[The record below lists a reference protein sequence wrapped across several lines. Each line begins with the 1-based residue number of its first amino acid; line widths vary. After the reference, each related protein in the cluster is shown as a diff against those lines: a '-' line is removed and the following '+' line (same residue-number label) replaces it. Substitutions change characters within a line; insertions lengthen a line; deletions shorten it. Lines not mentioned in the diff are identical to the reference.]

1 LSHFILRRLGT
12 LGITL
17 VLVSLMVFLIVE
29 VASPVSV
36 CRRQLGQ
43 FATDEQVTLCEKRLG
58 LDRPLPVRYGEFV
71 KNAVTLDFGVST
83 LTDEPVLDA
92 VLPRL
97 GNTLMLAA
105 IAFIVIMPLAVV
117 LGIISALKEGRVLDR
132 VIAVSTL
139 TATSIPEIA
148 TGIFLLVIFVGWLG
162 VLPGAVVIPSGESLL
177 QNPKFFIL
185 PVLTLT
191 LIEVGY
197 VARITRAS
205 MIDVLDS
212 QYIRTAYLKGLSYW
226 KIVMRHALRNA
237 LLAPIAVIM
246 LHVNWLIG
254 GIVVVEVIFGYPGLG
269 RFILGAALN
278 RDVFGLEAA
287 TMILVLIAVGT
298 QVLADILYTFLNPR
312 IRFA

>member
-1 LSHFILRRLGT
+1 MSRFILRRLGT

-36 CRRQLGQ
+36 CRRNLGQ
-43 FATDEQVTLCEKRLG
+43 FATDQQVTLCEERLG
-58 LDRPLPVRYGEFV
+58 LDRPLPVRYAEFL

-83 LTDEPVLDA
+83 LTDERVLDT
-92 VLPRL
+92 VMPRL
-97 GNTLMLAA
+97 GRTLLLAG
-105 IAFIVIMPLAVV
+105 IAFVLIMPLAVILGV
-117 LGIISALKEGRVLDR
+117 LSALKEGQLMDR
-132 VIAVSTL
+132 VIAISTL

-148 TGIFLLVIFVGWLG
+148 TGIFLLVIFVGWLDL
-162 VLPGAVVIPSGESLL
+162 LPGATVIPPGETLL
-177 QNPKFFIL
+177 ENPKFFVL

-212 QYIRTAYLKGLSYW
+212 QYIRTAYLKGLSYR

-254 GIVVVEVIFGYPGLG
+254 GIVVTEVIFGYDGLG

-278 RDVFGLEAA
+278 RDVFGIEAA
-287 TMILVLIAVGT
+287 TMILVVVAVGT
-298 QVLADILYTFLNPR
+298 QLIADVVYTFLNPR

>member
-1 LSHFILRRLGT
+1 
-12 LGITL
+12 
-17 VLVSLMVFLIVE
+17 
-29 VASPVSV
+29 SPVSV

-43 FATDEQVTLCEKRLG
+43 FATDEQVQLCEQRLG
-58 LDRPLPVRYGEFV
+58 LDRPLPVRYLDFA
-71 KNAVTLDFGVST
+71 KNALTLDFGVST
-83 LTDEPVLDA
+83 LTNEPVLESIA
-92 VLPRL
+92 PRL
-97 GNTLMLAA
+97 KNTLLLAA
-105 IAFIVIMPLAVV
+105 IAFVVIMPIAVL
-117 LGIISALKEGRVLDR
+117 LGIISALKEGRLLDR

-162 VLPGAVVIPSGESLL
+162 VLPGATVIPSGESLL
-177 QNPKFFIL
+177 ENPKFFIL

-226 KIVMRHALRNA
+226 KIVFRHALRNA

-278 RDVFGLEAA
+278 RDVFGVEAA
-287 TMILVLIAVGT
+287 TMLLVVIAVGT
-298 QVLADILYTFLNPR
+298 QLVADVLYTFLNPR
-312 IRFA
+312 VRFA

>member
-17 VLVSLMVFLIVE
+17 ILVSLMVFLIVE

-36 CRRQLGQ
+36 CRRNLGQ
-43 FATDEQVTLCEKRLG
+43 FATDEQVTLCEQRLG
-58 LDRPLPVRYGEFV
+58 LDRPLPVRYGEFL

-97 GNTLMLAA
+97 GNTLILAA

-162 VLPGAVVIPSGESLL
+162 VLPGATVIPSGESLL
-177 QNPKFFIL
+177 QNPKFFVL

>member
-1 LSHFILRRLGT
+1 MGRFILRRIGT
-12 LGITL
+12 LLVTL
-17 VLVSLMVFLIVE
+17 VLVSIMVFLIVE

-43 FATDEQVTLCEKRLG
+43 FATDEQVQLCEQRLG
-58 LDRPLPVRYGEFV
+58 LDRPLPVRYLDFA
-71 KNAVTLDFGVST
+71 KNALTLDFGVST
-83 LTDEPVLDA
+83 LTDEPVMDSIA
-92 VLPRL
+92 PRL
-97 GNTLMLAA
+97 GNTLLLAGL
-105 IAFIVIMPLAVV
+105 AFVVIMPLAVL
-117 LGIISALKEGRVLDR
+117 LGIISALKEGRLLDR

-148 TGIFLLVIFVGWLG
+148 TGIFLLVIFVGWLD
-162 VLPGAVVIPSGESLL
+162 VLPGATVIPAGESLL
-177 QNPKFFIL
+177 ENPKFFIL

-226 KIVMRHALRNA
+226 KIVFRHALRNA

-278 RDVFGLEAA
+278 RDVFGVEAA
-287 TMILVLIAVGT
+287 TMLLVVIAVGT
-298 QVLADILYTFLNPR
+298 QLVADVLYTFLNPR
-312 IRFA
+312 VRFA

>member
-1 LSHFILRRLGT
+1 LLV
-12 LGITL
+12 TL
-17 VLVSLMVFLIVE
+17 VLVSIMVFIVVE

-36 CRRQLGQ
+36 CRRLLGQ
-43 FATDEQVTLCEKRLG
+43 FATDAQVTSCDHRLG
-58 LDRPLPVRYGEFV
+58 LDRPLVVRYGDFA
-71 KNAVTLDFGVST
+71 KGALTLDFGVST
-83 LTDEPVLDA
+83 LTDEPALESIK
-92 VLPRL
+92 PRL
-97 GNTLMLAA
+97 GNTLLLAG
-105 IAFIVIMPLAVV
+105 IAFAVIMPLAIF
-117 LGIISALKEGRVLDR
+117 LGIISALKEGRFLDR
-132 VIAVSTL
+132 IIAVTTL

-148 TGIFLLVIFVGWLG
+148 TGIFLLVIFVGWLDW
-162 VLPGAVVIPSGESLL
+162 LPGATVIPPGESLL
-177 QNPKFFIL
+177 ENPQFFVL

-205 MIDVLDS
+205 MVDVLDS
-212 QYIRTAYLKGLSYW
+212 AYVRTAYLKGLSYW
-226 KIVMRHALRNA
+226 KIVLRHALRNA

-254 GIVVVEVIFGYPGLG
+254 GVVVVEVIFGYPGLG

-287 TMILVLIAVGT
+287 TIILVLVAVGT
-298 QVLADILYTFLNPR
+298 QLVADVLYTFLNPR

>member
-1 LSHFILRRLGT
+1 MGRFIARRIGT
-12 LGITL
+12 LAVTL
-17 VLVSLMVFLIVE
+17 VLVSIMVFLIVE

-43 FATDEQVTLCEKRLG
+43 FATDEQVQLCEQRLG
-58 LDRPLPVRYGEFV
+58 LDRPLPVRYLEFA

-83 LTDEPVLDA
+83 LTDEPVMQSIG
-92 VLPRL
+92 PRL
-97 GNTLMLAA
+97 KNTLMLAG
-105 IAFIVIMPLAVV
+105 IAFVVIMPIAIL
-117 LGIISALKEGRVLDR
+117 LGIISALQEGRLLDR

-162 VLPGAVVIPSGESLL
+162 LLPGATVIPSGESLL
-177 QNPKFFIL
+177 ENPKFFVL

-191 LIEVGY
+191 LIELGY

-226 KIVMRHALRNA
+226 KIVFRHALRNA

-278 RDVFGLEAA
+278 RDVFGIEAA
-287 TMILVLIAVGT
+287 TMILVVIAVGT
-298 QVLADILYTFLNPR
+298 QLVADVLYTFLNPR
-312 IRFA
+312 VRFA

>member
-1 LSHFILRRLGT
+1 MGRFIARRIGT
-12 LGITL
+12 LAVTL
-17 VLVSLMVFLIVE
+17 VLVSIMVFLVVE

-43 FATDEQVTLCEKRLG
+43 FATDEQVRLCDQRLG
-58 LDRPLPVRYGEFV
+58 LDRPLPVRYAEFA
-71 KNAVTLDFGVST
+71 KNALTLDFGVST
-83 LTDEPVLDA
+83 LTDEPVLDSIA
-92 VLPRL
+92 PRL

-117 LGIISALKEGRVLDR
+117 LGIISALKEGRLLDR
-132 VIAVSTL
+132 FIAVSTL

-148 TGIFLLVIFVGWLG
+148 TGIFLLVVFVGWLG
-162 VLPGAVVIPSGESLL
+162 VLPGATVIPAGESLL

-226 KIVMRHALRNA
+226 KIVVRHALRNA

-278 RDVFGLEAA
+278 RDVFGIEAA
-287 TMILVLIAVGT
+287 TMILVIIAVGT
-298 QVLADILYTFLNPR
+298 QLVADVLYTFLNPR
-312 IRFA
+312 VRFA

>member
-1 LSHFILRRLGT
+1 MGRFILRRIGT
-12 LGITL
+12 LLVTL
-17 VLVSLMVFLIVE
+17 VLVSIMVFLIVE

-43 FATDEQVTLCEKRLG
+43 FATDQQVAACEERLG
-58 LDRPLPVRYGEFV
+58 LNRPLPVRYADFA
-71 KNAVTLDFGVST
+71 KDAITLDFGVST
-83 LTDEPVLDA
+83 LTDEPVMDSIA
-92 VLPRL
+92 PRL
-97 GNTLMLAA
+97 GNTLLLAGL
-105 IAFIVIMPLAVV
+105 AFVVIMPLAVL
-117 LGIISALKEGRVLDR
+117 LGIISALKEGRLLDR

-148 TGIFLLVIFVGWLG
+148 TGIFLLVIFVGWLN
-162 VLPGAVVIPSGESLL
+162 VLPGATVIPAGESLL
-177 QNPKFFIL
+177 ENPKFFIL

-226 KIVMRHALRNA
+226 KIVFRHALRNA

-278 RDVFGLEAA
+278 RDVFGVEAA
-287 TMILVLIAVGT
+287 TMLLVVIAVGT
-298 QVLADILYTFLNPR
+298 QLVADVLYTFLNPR
-312 IRFA
+312 VRFA

>member
-1 LSHFILRRLGT
+1 MGRFILRRIGT
-12 LGITL
+12 LLVTL
-17 VLVSLMVFLIVE
+17 VLVSIMVFLVVE

-43 FATDEQVTLCEKRLG
+43 FATDQQVALCDERLG
-58 LDRPLPVRYGEFV
+58 LNRPLPVRYAEFA
-71 KNAVTLDFGVST
+71 KDALTLDFGVST
-83 LTDEPVLDA
+83 LTNEPVLEA
-92 VLPRL
+92 ITPRL
-97 GNTLMLAA
+97 KNTLMLAA
-105 IAFIVIMPLAVV
+105 IAFVVIMPIAVV
-117 LGIISALKEGRVLDR
+117 LGIVSALKEGRLLDR
-132 VIAVSTL
+132 VIALSTL

-148 TGIFLLVIFVGWLG
+148 TAIFLLVIFVAWLG
-162 VLPGAVVIPSGESLL
+162 VLPGATVIPPGESLL
-177 QNPKFFIL
+177 ENPKFFVL

-226 KIVMRHALRNA
+226 KIVGRHALRNA

-254 GIVVVEVIFGYPGLG
+254 GVVVVEAIFGYPGLG

-278 RDVFGLEAA
+278 RDVFGIEAA
-287 TMILVLIAVGT
+287 TMILVVIAVGT
-298 QVLADILYTFLNPR
+298 QLVADVLYTFLNPR

>member
-17 VLVSLMVFLIVE
+17 ILVSLMVFLIVE

-36 CRRQLGQ
+36 CRRNLGQ
-43 FATDEQVTLCEKRLG
+43 FATDEQVTLCEQRLG
-58 LDRPLPVRYGEFV
+58 LDRPLPVRYGEFL

-97 GNTLMLAA
+97 GNTLILAA

>member
-17 VLVSLMVFLIVE
+17 ILVSLMVFLIVE

-36 CRRQLGQ
+36 CRRNLGQ
-43 FATDEQVTLCEKRLG
+43 FATDEQVTLCEQRLG

-97 GNTLMLAA
+97 GNTLILAA

-177 QNPKFFIL
+177 QNPKFFVL

>member
-1 LSHFILRRLGT
+1 MSHFILRRLGT
-12 LGITL
+12 LRITL
-17 VLVSLMVFLIVE
+17 ILVSLMVFLIVE

-36 CRRQLGQ
+36 CRRNLGQ
-43 FATDEQVTLCEKRLG
+43 FATDEQVTLCEQRLG

-83 LTDEPVLDA
+83 LTDEPVLDS

-132 VIAVSTL
+132 VIAISTL

-162 VLPGAVVIPSGESLL
+162 VLPGATVIPSGESLL
-177 QNPKFFIL
+177 QNPKFFVL

>member
-17 VLVSLMVFLIVE
+17 ILVSLMVFLIVE

-36 CRRQLGQ
+36 CRRNLGQ
-43 FATDEQVTLCEKRLG
+43 FATDEQVTLCEQRLG
-58 LDRPLPVRYGEFV
+58 LDRPLPVRYGEFL

-162 VLPGAVVIPSGESLL
+162 VLPGATVIPSGESLL
-177 QNPKFFIL
+177 QNPKFFVL

>member
-1 LSHFILRRLGT
+1 LK
-12 LGITL
+12 
-17 VLVSLMVFLIVE
+17 
-29 VASPVSV
+29 
-36 CRRQLGQ
+36 
-43 FATDEQVTLCEKRLG
+43 D
-58 LDRPLPVRYGEFV
+58 
-71 KNAVTLDFGVST
+71 AVTLNFGVST
-83 LTDEPVLDA
+83 LTDEPALDS

-97 GNTLMLAA
+97 GKTLMLAG

-117 LGIISALKEGRVLDR
+117 LGILSALSEGRLMDR
-132 VIAVSTL
+132 VIAISTL

-148 TGIFLLVIFVGWLG
+148 TGIFLLVVFVGWLG
-162 VLPGAVVIPSGESLL
+162 WLPGATVIPAGDSLL
-177 QNPKFFIL
+177 QHPSFFVL

-254 GIVVVEVIFGYPGLG
+254 GIVVTEVIFGYPGLG

-287 TMILVLIAVGT
+287 TMFLVLVAVGT
-298 QVLADILYTFLNPR
+298 QLIADVVYTFLNPR

>member
-1 LSHFILRRLGT
+1 MARFILRRMGT
-12 LGITL
+12 LGVTL
-17 VLVSLMVFLIVE
+17 VLVSIMVFLVVE

-43 FATDEQVTLCEKRLG
+43 FATDEQVQLCEQRLG
-58 LDRPLPVRYGEFV
+58 LDRPLPVRYLEFA
-71 KNAVTLDFGVST
+71 KNAATLDFGVST
-83 LTDEPVLDA
+83 LTNEPVLESIA
-92 VLPRL
+92 PRL
-97 GNTLMLAA
+97 KNTLLLAG
-105 IAFIVIMPLAVV
+105 IAFVVIMPIAIL
-117 LGIISALKEGRVLDR
+117 LGIISALKEGRLLDR
-132 VIAVSTL
+132 VIALSTL

-162 VLPGAVVIPSGESLL
+162 LLPGATVIPSGETLL
-177 QNPKFFIL
+177 QNPEFFVL

-212 QYIRTAYLKGLSYW
+212 QYIRTAHLKGLSYW
-226 KIVMRHALRNA
+226 KIVGRHALRNA
-237 LLAPIAVIM
+237 MLAPIAVIM

-254 GIVVVEVIFGYPGLG
+254 GVVVVEAIFGYPGLG

-278 RDVFGLEAA
+278 RDVFGIEAA
-287 TMILVLIAVGT
+287 TMILVVLAVGT
-298 QVLADILYTFLNPR
+298 QLVADVLYTFLNPR

>member
-1 LSHFILRRLGT
+1 MSRFILRRLGT

-36 CRRQLGQ
+36 CRRNLGQ
-43 FATDEQVTLCEKRLG
+43 FATDEQVTLCEQRLG
-58 LDRPLPVRYGEFV
+58 LDRPLPVRYAEFL
-71 KNAVTLDFGVST
+71 KDAVTLNFGVST
-83 LTDEPVLDA
+83 LTDEPALDS

-97 GNTLMLAA
+97 GKTLMLAG

-117 LGIISALKEGRVLDR
+117 LGILSALSEGRLMDR
-132 VIAVSTL
+132 VIAISTL

-148 TGIFLLVIFVGWLG
+148 TGIFLLVVFVGWLG
-162 VLPGAVVIPSGESLL
+162 WLPGATVIPAGDSLL
-177 QNPKFFIL
+177 QHPSFFVL

-254 GIVVVEVIFGYPGLG
+254 GIVVTEVIFGYPGLG

-287 TMILVLIAVGT
+287 TMFLVLVAVGT
-298 QVLADILYTFLNPR
+298 QLIADVVYTFLNPR

>member
-1 LSHFILRRLGT
+1 MTASAVPRRSAGT
-12 LGITL
+12 AARACR
-17 VLVSLMVFLIVE
+17 VF
-29 VASPVSV
+29 
-36 CRRQLGQ
+36 CR
-43 FATDEQVTLCEKRLG
+43 V
-58 LDRPLPVRYGEFV
+58 
-71 KNAVTLDFGVST
+71 
-83 LTDEPVLDA
+83 
-92 VLPRL
+92 
-97 GNTLMLAA
+97 AA
-105 IAFIVIMPLAVV
+105 IAFVVIMPIAVL
-117 LGIISALKEGRVLDR
+117 LGIVSALKEGRLLDR
-132 VIAVSTL
+132 VIALSTL

-162 VLPGAVVIPSGESLL
+162 VLPGATVIPPGETLL
-177 QNPKFFIL
+177 QNPEFFVL

-226 KIVMRHALRNA
+226 KIVGRHALRNA

-254 GIVVVEVIFGYPGLG
+254 GVVVVEAIFGYPGLG
-269 RFILGAALN
+269 RFILGAALS
-278 RDVFGLEAA
+278 RDVFGVEAA
-287 TMILVLIAVGT
+287 TMILVVIAVGT
-298 QVLADILYTFLNPR
+298 QLVADILYTFLNPR

>member
-1 LSHFILRRLGT
+1 MGRFILRRIGT
-12 LGITL
+12 LLVTL
-17 VLVSLMVFLIVE
+17 VLVSIMVFLIVE

-43 FATDEQVTLCEKRLG
+43 FATDEQVQLCEQRLG
-58 LDRPLPVRYGEFV
+58 LDRPLPVRYLDFA
-71 KNAVTLDFGVST
+71 KNALTLDFGVST
-83 LTDEPVLDA
+83 LTDEPVMDSIA
-92 VLPRL
+92 PRL
-97 GNTLMLAA
+97 GNTLLLAGL
-105 IAFIVIMPLAVV
+105 AFVVIMPLAVL
-117 LGIISALKEGRVLDR
+117 LGIISALKEGRLLDR

-148 TGIFLLVIFVGWLG
+148 TGIFLLVIFVGWLN
-162 VLPGAVVIPSGESLL
+162 VLPGATVIPAGESLL
-177 QNPKFFIL
+177 ENPKFFIL

-226 KIVMRHALRNA
+226 KIVFRHALRNA

-278 RDVFGLEAA
+278 RDVFGVEAA
-287 TMILVLIAVGT
+287 TMLLVVIAVGT
-298 QVLADILYTFLNPR
+298 QLVADVLYTFLNPR
-312 IRFA
+312 VRFA

>member
-1 LSHFILRRLGT
+1 MGRFIVRRMGT
-12 LGITL
+12 LAVTL
-17 VLVSLMVFLIVE
+17 VLVSIMVFLIVE

-43 FATDEQVTLCEKRLG
+43 FATDEQVRLCEQRQG
-58 LDRPLPVRYGEFV
+58 LDRPLPVRYLEFA
-71 KNAVTLDFGVST
+71 KNALTLDFGVST
-83 LTDEPVLDA
+83 LTDEPVMDSIA
-92 VLPRL
+92 PRL
-97 GNTLMLAA
+97 GNTMMLAA
-105 IAFIVIMPLAVV
+105 IAFIVIMPLAIL
-117 LGIISALKEGRVLDR
+117 LGIISALKEGRLLDR
-132 VIAVSTL
+132 VIAISTL

-162 VLPGAVVIPSGESLL
+162 LLPGATVIPAGESLL
-177 QNPKFFIL
+177 ENPKFFVL

-191 LIEVGY
+191 LIELGY

-226 KIVMRHALRNA
+226 KIVFRHALRNA

-278 RDVFGLEAA
+278 RDVFGIEAA

-298 QVLADILYTFLNPR
+298 QLVADVLYTFLNPR
-312 IRFA
+312 VRFA

>member
-1 LSHFILRRLGT
+1 MSRFILRRLGT

-36 CRRQLGQ
+36 CRRNLGQ
-43 FATDEQVTLCEKRLG
+43 FATDEQVTLCEQRLG
-58 LDRPLPVRYGEFV
+58 LDRPLPVRYAEFL

-83 LTDEPVLDA
+83 LTDEPVLDS
-92 VLPRL
+92 VIPRL
-97 GNTLMLAA
+97 GKTLMLAG

-117 LGIISALKEGRVLDR
+117 LGILSALKEGRLMDR
-132 VIAVSTL
+132 VIAISTL

-148 TGIFLLVIFVGWLG
+148 TGIFLLVVFVGWLG
-162 VLPGAVVIPSGESLL
+162 WLPGATVIPQGDSLL
-177 QNPKFFIL
+177 QHPSFFVL

-254 GIVVVEVIFGYPGLG
+254 GIVVTEVIFGYPGLG

-287 TMILVLIAVGT
+287 TMILVLVAVGT
-298 QVLADILYTFLNPR
+298 QLIADVVYTFLNPR
-312 IRFA
+312 IRFG

>member
-1 LSHFILRRLGT
+1 MGRFIVRRMGT
-12 LGITL
+12 LLVTL
-17 VLVSLMVFLIVE
+17 VLVSIMVFLIVE

-43 FATDEQVTLCEKRLG
+43 FATDEQVQLCEQRLG
-58 LDRPLPVRYGEFV
+58 LDRPLPVRYLDFA
-71 KNAVTLDFGVST
+71 KNALTLDFGVST
-83 LTDEPVLDA
+83 LTDEPVMESIA
-92 VLPRL
+92 PRL
-97 GNTLMLAA
+97 VRTLMLAG
-105 IAFIVIMPLAVV
+105 IAFVVIMPLALL
-117 LGIISALKEGRVLDR
+117 LGIISALNEGKLLDR

-162 VLPGAVVIPSGESLL
+162 VLPGATVLPAGETVF
-177 QNPKFFIL
+177 QNPQFFVL
-185 PVLTLT
+185 PVATLT
-191 LIEVGY
+191 LIELGY

-205 MIDVLDS
+205 MLDVLDS
-212 QYIRTAYLKGLSYW
+212 PYIRTAYLKGLSYW
-226 KIVMRHALRNA
+226 KIVFRHALRNA

-278 RDVFGLEAA
+278 RDVFGVEAA
-287 TMILVLIAVGT
+287 TMLLVVIAVGT
-298 QVLADILYTFLNPR
+298 QLVADVLYTFLNPR
-312 IRFA
+312 VRFA

>member
-1 LSHFILRRLGT
+1 MGRFILRRTGT
-12 LGITL
+12 LVVTL
-17 VLVSLMVFLIVE
+17 VLVSIMVFLIVE

-36 CRRQLGQ
+36 CRRLLGQ
-43 FATDEQVTLCEKRLG
+43 FATDAQVTACDHRLG
-58 LDRPLPVRYGEFV
+58 FDKPLPVRYWNFA

-83 LTDEPVLDA
+83 LTAEPVMESIT
-92 VLPRL
+92 PRL
-97 GNTLMLAA
+97 GRTLLLAG
-105 IAFIVIMPLAVV
+105 IAFVAIMPLAIL
-117 LGIISALKEGRVLDR
+117 LGIISALQEGRILDR
-132 VIAVSTL
+132 IIAVTTL

-162 VLPGAVVIPSGESLL
+162 VLPGATVIPSGESLL
-177 QNPKFFIL
+177 QNPEFFVL
-185 PVLTLT
+185 PVATLT

-205 MIDVLDS
+205 MVDVLDS
-212 QYIRTAYLKGLSYW
+212 PYIRTAYLKGLSYW

-254 GIVVVEVIFGYPGLG
+254 GVVVVEVIFGYPGLG

-287 TMILVLIAVGT
+287 TLILVVVAVGS
-298 QVLADILYTFLNPR
+298 QLVADVVYTLLNPR

>member
-43 FATDEQVTLCEKRLG
+43 FATDEQVTLCEQRLG

-162 VLPGAVVIPSGESLL
+162 WLPGATVIPSGESLL